1 MRCSFGRSML
11 GCRALLLACLVVTI
25 AACSAPGQQAP
36 PAAVDQPAAA
46 GQPAGGAT
54 APSAAL
60 DQPAA
65 SATAPSAAPGQPAAS
80 ATATPPA
87 APGRPA
93 ASATAAPSAAP
104 GQPTAAPPAPK
115 PAPPPPPPPRK
126 FTLAS
131 GTVLS
136 IQTNY
141 TLSTDRQSAGDKFEA
156 SLVEPIR
163 DGDWVIA
170 KEGAQVDGLI
180 VASTRGGRVRGSAEL
195 EVAITG
201 LTLSD
206 GQHIRIET
214 VLASSAAK
222 SEGKKD
228 AGKVAVTT
236 GVGAI
241 VGLIAGGGK
250 GAAIG
255 AAAGGVGGTALV
267 LGTRGK
273 PAEIPARSLLQFQT
287 TRPVEITEKKK

>member
-1 MRCSFGRSML
+1 ML
-11 GCRALLLACLVVTI
+11 GCRALLLVCLVVMT
-25 AACSAPGQQAP
+25 AACSAPSQQAP
-36 PAAVDQPAAA
+36 PAAADQPAAA

-104 GQPTAAPPAPK
+104 GQPTAAPPVPK

-126 FTLAS
+126 FTLAA

-141 TLSTDRQSAGDKFEA
+141 TLSTDKQSAGDKFEA

-180 VASTRGGRVRGSAEL
+180 VASTKGGRVKGSAEL

>member
-11 GCRALLLACLVVTI
+11 GCRALLLVCLVVMT
-25 AACSAPGQQAP
+25 AACSAPSQQAP

-104 GQPTAAPPAPK
+104 GQPAAAPPAPK

-163 DGDWVIA
+163 DRDWVIA
-170 KEGAQVDGLI
+170 NEGAQVDGLI

>member
-11 GCRALLLACLVVTI
+11 GCRALLLACLMVTT
-25 AACSAPGQQAP
+25 AGCSAPSQQTP
-36 PAAVDQPAAA
+36 PADVAQPAAQ

-54 APSAAL
+54 ATPSAAP

-65 SATAPSAAPGQPAAS
+65 SA
-80 ATATPPA
+80 ATATLPA

-104 GQPTAAPPAPK
+104 GQPTAAPPVPK

-163 DGDWVIA
+163 DRDWVIA
-170 KEGAQVDGLI
+170 NEGAQVDGLI